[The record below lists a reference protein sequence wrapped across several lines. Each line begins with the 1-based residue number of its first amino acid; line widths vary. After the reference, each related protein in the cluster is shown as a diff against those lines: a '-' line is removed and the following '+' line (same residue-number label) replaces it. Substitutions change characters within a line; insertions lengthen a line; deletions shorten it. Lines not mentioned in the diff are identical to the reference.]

1 MTLKLHERL
10 RTLGRSGVAGLALL
24 LLAALAYVTLVVP
37 LDQKIDGLRMEV
49 ARTQARMTGR
59 LSPAER
65 SDRALT
71 SFYGY
76 FPRADSSP
84 LWLGKIYDA
93 AKEAGVRLASG
104 EYEFQRVEGLRLGR
118 YRMSLP
124 VQGSYEQVREF
135 VAVVLKEVP
144 AASLDDIALRRE
156 DIGSSEL
163 EARLRLT
170 LYMDLSQ

>member
-1 MTLKLHERL
+1 MKLNFRERL
-10 RTLGRSGVAGLALL
+10 HTVGRAGIAGIALL
-24 LLAALAYVTLVVP
+24 LLAAVTYVAVVIP
-37 LDQKIDGLRMEV
+37 LHEDVAALRAEV
-49 ARTQARMTGR
+49 AQTQARMTGR

-65 SDRALT
+65 RDMALS

-84 LWLGKIYDA
+84 LWLGKIYGA
-93 AKEAGVRLASG
+93 AKETGVRLASG

-124 VQGSYEQVREF
+124 VHGSYEQVRDF
-135 VAVVLKEVP
+135 VATVLQEVP

-156 DIGSSEL
+156 DIGSPEL

-170 LYMDLSQ
+170 LYMDSAQ